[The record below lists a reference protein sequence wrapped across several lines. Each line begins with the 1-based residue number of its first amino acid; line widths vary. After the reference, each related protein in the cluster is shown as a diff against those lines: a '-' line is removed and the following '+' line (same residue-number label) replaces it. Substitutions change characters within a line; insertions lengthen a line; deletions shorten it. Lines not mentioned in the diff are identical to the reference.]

1 MGSLA
6 KGHSRDPRLAVVRTL
21 RTQGRLAE
29 AQAKLDVLLVAK
41 PVDPLVEAERIFLMV
56 DRRDP
61 EARAAADRAVATY
74 PSSYGCWL
82 ALGESALHGAPS
94 DADAAAAAAERAL
107 ALWPQGPLAYRLL
120 AHAERARNRLA
131 EALAAVRRGLGAG
144 ARDYRLQTLEG
155 DLLRQLGRTEDAAR
169 AADALPE
176 GPWKARQKLEGSL
189 AGLSPD
195 EAESELAALAAL
207 EPLRPE
213 VHERLAARLYQARK
227 FGEAAQ
233 AFEKAL
239 SLSPENVYLRRMAGF
254 ACSKAGVPERAVAL
268 LRPVFLDDPLEERVR
283 TTFIAAC
290 RRTGDT
296 ATLCAAIDE
305 ALARHPHARMLHG
318 IRKRYAPAIP
328 TPALDPAGAET
339 GSPESAGKP

>member
-1 MGSLA
+1 MGALA
-6 KGHSRDPRLAVVRTL
+6 NSHRPDPQLAAVREL
-21 RTQGRLAE
+21 RARGRLAE
-29 AQAKLDVLLVAK
+29 AQAKLDALLVAR
-41 PVDPLVEAERIFLMV
+41 PADPLVEAERIFLMV
-56 DRRDP
+56 ERREP
-61 EARAAADRAVATY
+61 EARAAADRAVASY

-82 ALGESALHGAPS
+82 ALAESALRGAPS

-107 ALWPQGPLAYRLL
+107 ALWPSGPLAYLLL
-120 AHAERARNRLA
+120 AYAERARNRPA

-189 AGLSPD
+189 AGLSAD
-195 EAESELAALAAL
+195 EAAAELATLAAL
-207 EPLRPE
+207 EPARPE
-213 VHERLAARLYQARK
+213 VHERLGTRLYQARK

-239 SLSPENVYLRRMAGF
+239 ALSPENAYLRRMAGF
-254 ACSKAGVPERAVAL
+254 ASSKAGDPERAAAL
-268 LRPVFLDDPLEERVR
+268 LRPLFLDDPLEERVR

-296 ATLCAAIDE
+296 TTLCAAIDE
-305 ALARHPHARMLHG
+305 ALGRHPHARMLHG
-318 IRKRYAPAIP
+318 IRKRYAPAV
-328 TPALDPAGAET
+328 PAPAEGPASTGT
-339 GSPESAGKP
+339 GSEGGSERP